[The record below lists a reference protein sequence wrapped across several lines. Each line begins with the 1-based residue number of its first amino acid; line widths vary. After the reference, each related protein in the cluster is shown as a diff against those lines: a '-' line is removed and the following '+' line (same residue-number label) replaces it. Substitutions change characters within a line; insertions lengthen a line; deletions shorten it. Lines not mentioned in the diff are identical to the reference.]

1 MSGAVSFVLGLLGLG
16 ASGAVSARQNMSENK
31 KIAEYKA
38 AYGYDA
44 DTETQK
50 MYKRVEEE
58 WWIMCKRSRNCLNET
73 WLDPNSHV
81 RPTIRRKNWF
91 RRHLEAKGIPYDEV
105 ILDRVTGVTAEK
117 RQIEMMYSAGK
128 KRRGWF

>member
-16 ASGAVSARQNMSENK
+16 AGGAISTGQSISENK
-31 KIAEYKA
+31 RIAEYKA

-44 DTETQK
+44 DAETRK

-58 WWIMCKRSRNCLNET
+58 WWQMCNRSRNCLGET
-73 WLDPNSHV
+73 WLDPNDHRSV
-81 RPTIRRKNWF
+81 AMRRKSWF
-91 RRHLEAKGIPYDEV
+91 RRHLQAKGIPYDEV

-117 RQIEMMYSAGK
+117 RRIEMMRSAGK
-128 KRRGWF
+128 RRRWF